1 MKNATSKINP
11 LTVIAAMSS
20 DNIQTTFH
28 AIAKSYGTIDK
39 TSDALYSDLKAAGF
53 VGSMVFDRY
62 SPNDTICRFVL
73 HDCWLEG
80 YLVGRGFAA
89 KERLSIEKDFLEYD
103 KSQKSKR
110 PELSDD
116 LVTLRSSALKALSA
130 FMAKYRSYLA
140 DGKVPE
146 TKPRGANNKASSMT
160 EMQGAIAAFAVTGQR
175 LRNIIDGKEGG
186 NKQLATELLSQ
197 MKVVGDM
204 FKGGLSEADRK
215 FMSTLF
221 VTKQPRVSL
230 STIKEKKP
238 LTATAKTAR

>member
-1 MKNATSKINP
+1 MKNVNP
-11 LTVIAAMSS
+11 LTVIAAMTS

-28 AIAKSYGTIDK
+28 SIAQSYGSIDK
-39 TSDALYSDLKAAGF
+39 SSDALYVDLKAAGF

-62 SPNDTICRFVL
+62 SPNDTICRFVF
-73 HDCWLEG
+73 HDAWLEG

-89 KERLSIEKDFLEYD
+89 KERLAMQKAFLEYD
-103 KSQKSKR
+103 KAAKGKR
-110 PELSDD
+110 PELSKERYT
-116 LVTLRSSALKALSA
+116 VRESAQKALRA
-130 FMAKYRSYLA
+130 FMSSYKAFLA
-140 DGKVPE
+140 TGEVP
-146 TKPRGANNKASSMT
+146 KAQPRGANNKASSMT

-186 NKQLATELLSQ
+186 NKQLATDVLAQLQ
-197 MKVVGDM
+197 VVGDM